1 MINITHANDQFSFE
15 RDVINS
21 PVPVVVD
28 FWAEW
33 CGPCRLV
40 APELELVAAAHGD
53 RVRVVKVDVDQNREI
68 ATEYGIQT
76 IPTIALFRG
85 GRWITSTV
93 GAKPARDIE
102 RDLGLVAAQP

>member
-33 CGPCRLV
+33 CAPCRLV
-40 APELELVAAAHGD
+40 APELEQLAAAYGD
-53 RVRVVKVDVDQNREI
+53 HVRVVKVNVDENRKI
-68 ATEYGIQT
+68 ANEYGIQT

-102 RDLGLVAAQP
+102 RDLGLVATQE